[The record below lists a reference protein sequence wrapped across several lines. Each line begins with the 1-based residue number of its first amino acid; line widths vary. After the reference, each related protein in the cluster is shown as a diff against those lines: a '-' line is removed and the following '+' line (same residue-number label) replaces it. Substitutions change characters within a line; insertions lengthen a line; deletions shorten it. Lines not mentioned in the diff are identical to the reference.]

1 MFSWPPLVSHGLYK
15 PSLSSSTLPWPPL
28 ASLQPSPMYHNVVT
42 SCTIIVSS
50 LNSVNLLAFASLVW
64 QLGIHCVLV
73 APWMSLPQDSVI
85 LSSSL
90 PLLFIKCL
98 ASCVLLF
105 WPLCPFLTSSGFPW
119 PLQALS
125 SLLCEILEPHVD
137 TYPLCL
143 SHSFRTTPMSFFST
157 SYHCCDNHLVM
168 AGSLTPWPST
178 AQTSKWLFDRTNRS
192 PLQDCL
198 QMGGKI
204 YHPPRT

>member
-1 MFSWPPLVSHGLYK
+1 MFGSNWDILGDRWSTSKPVIMGSPSQLHLVPLPSPGLLCSLGLLWFPMASPGLHCPPL
-15 PSLSSSTLPWPPL
+15 PSSALPCPPL
-28 ASLQPSPMYHNVVT
+28 ASLQPSPMYHDVVT

-105 WPLCPFLTSSGFPW
+105 CPPLPFPGLLWFPMASTG
-119 PLQALS
+119 PL
-125 SLLCEILEPHVD
+125 
-137 TYPLCL
+137 
-143 SHSFRTTPMSFFST
+143 
-157 SYHCCDNHLVM
+157 
-168 AGSLTPWPST
+168 
-178 AQTSKWLFDRTNRS
+178 
-192 PLQDCL
+192 
-198 QMGGKI
+198 
-204 YHPPRT
+204 